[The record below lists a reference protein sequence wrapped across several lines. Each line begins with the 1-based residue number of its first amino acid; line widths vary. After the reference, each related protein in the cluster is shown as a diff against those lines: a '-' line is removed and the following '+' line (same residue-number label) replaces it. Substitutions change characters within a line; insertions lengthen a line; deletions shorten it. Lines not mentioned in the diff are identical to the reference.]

1 MNSSPLS
8 NDERHYRNQLWYER
22 VQQQTA
28 QYNRSRAGP
37 DERDTQTDDVGRV
50 IQRPMTACLP
60 EHPRRGQGRG
70 RSHRE
75 HPVARLSHPVGDCIE
90 TDGEMDDTLSE
101 FAGGWYSPR
110 RHRSRTSTMRPST
123 WKKLNQWL
131 DANQQVRNEG
141 MEKVQSMTELRFAE
155 YNSSEEE
162 TSEKLAGDAPEKEQ
176 QKNVKQEPDKT
187 SQEPRDARPECSV
200 SRVLEVEPPKGK
212 SIGIGYQFLKNLMLL
227 LLYIIETLL
236 PVTFPLLTYL
246 KHRMKTALVYLW
258 VRFIQPIMT
267 HGPQVREDPLSMVIM
282 LLVLPLVGVLG
293 VGYCVVCV
301 LYWLHRLFLIEP

>member
-1 MNSSPLS
+1 MNSPPLS
-8 NDERHYRNQLWYER
+8 NDERHYRNQLWCER
-22 VQQQTA
+22 IKQQQP
-28 QYNRSRAGP
+28 QYNPSRLGP
-37 DERDTQTDDVGRV
+37 DERVTLNDEAGRV
-50 IQRPMTACLP
+50 VQRPTSSCLP
-60 EHPRRGQGRG
+60 EHRRRGQGLG
-70 RSHRE
+70 RPHRE
-75 HPVARLSHPVGDCIE
+75 HPVTRLSHPVGDCTE

-131 DANQQVRNEG
+131 DAHQQVRNEG

-162 TSEKLAGDAPEKEQ
+162 TSEQCDAAEKH
-176 QKNVKQEPDKT
+176 KNVEQEPDEA
-187 SQEPRDARPECSV
+187 SQAPSDVRPESSDA
-200 SRVLEVEPPKGK
+200 SRLEVPPPKDK
-212 SIGIGYQFLKNLMLL
+212 SIGIGYQLLKNFMLL

-236 PVTFPLLTYL
+236 PLTFPLLAFL
-246 KHRMKTALVYLW
+246 KNRMKAALVYLW

-293 VGYCVVCV
+293 VCYCVVCI